1 MISKLQTMK
10 LARTVVGLCLAA
22 GLIYFLYSKNSPRAV
37 GWLITLA
44 AMGFFILSRRSGVYD
59 NSPYLRRLALV
70 SSRKP
75 LRDLGMALVCF
86 VATMA
91 VTIAITI
98 AVRDQVLPDN
108 YVTVG
113 FLVLMIGAGIFG
125 MLFFISRVIGRM
137 FYGPPP
143 R

>member
-1 MISKLQTMK
+1 MISKLQAMK
-10 LARTVVGLCLAA
+10 IARTVVGLCLAA
-22 GLIYFLYSKNSPRAV
+22 GLIYFLCSKNSPRAV

-44 AMGFFILSRRSGVYD
+44 ALGFFILSRRSGVYD
-59 NSPYLRRLALV
+59 NSPYFRRLSLV

-75 LRDLGMALVCF
+75 LRDLGMAIVCF

-98 AVRDQVLPDN
+98 AVRDRVLPDN

-113 FLVLMIGAGIFG
+113 FLVLMIGAGVLG
-125 MLFFISRVIGRM
+125 VLFFISRVIGRI

>member
-1 MISKLQTMK
+1 MISKLQAIK
-10 LARTVVGLCLAA
+10 IARTVVGVCLAA

-37 GWLITLA
+37 SWLITLA
-44 AMGFFILSRRSGVYD
+44 AIGFFILSRRSGVYD
-59 NSPYLRRLALV
+59 NSPYIRRLSLV

-75 LRDLGMALVCF
+75 LRDLGMAIVCF
-86 VATMA
+86 VATMT

-98 AVRDQVLPDN
+98 AVRDQILPDN

-113 FLVLMIGAGIFG
+113 FLAVVIAAGVLGV
-125 MLFFISRVIGRM
+125 LFFMSGVIGRI

-143 R
+143 P

>member
-1 MISKLQTMK
+1 MISKPQTMK
-10 LARTVVGLCLAA
+10 IARTVVGLCLAA

-59 NSPYLRRLALV
+59 NSPYFRRLSLV

-75 LRDLGMALVCF
+75 LRDLGMAIVCF

-91 VTIAITI
+91 VTIAISV

-113 FLVLMIGAGIFG
+113 FLVLMIGAGVLG
-125 MLFFISRVIGRM
+125 VLFFISRVIGRI

>member
-1 MISKLQTMK
+1 MISKPQTMK
-10 LARTVVGLCLAA
+10 IARTVVGLCLAA
-22 GLIYFLYSKNSPRAV
+22 GPIYFLYSKNSPRAV

-44 AMGFFILSRRSGVYD
+44 AMGFFIISRRSGVYD
-59 NSPYLRRLALV
+59 NSPYFRRLSLV

-75 LRDLGMALVCF
+75 LRDLGMAIACF

-113 FLVLMIGAGIFG
+113 FLVLVIGAGVLG
-125 MLFFISRVIGRM
+125 VLFFISHVIGRI

>member
-1 MISKLQTMK
+1 MISKLQAMK
-10 LARTVVGLCLAA
+10 LARTVVGLCLPA

-44 AMGFFILSRRSGVYD
+44 ALGFFILSRRSGVYD
-59 NSPYLRRLALV
+59 NSPYFRRLSLV

-75 LRDLGMALVCF
+75 LRDLGMAIVCF

-98 AVRDQVLPDN
+98 AVRDRVLPDN

-113 FLVLMIGAGIFG
+113 FLVLMIGAGVLG
-125 MLFFISRVIGRM
+125 VLFFISRVIGRI
-137 FYGPPP
+137 FYGRPP